1 MTTNER
7 FERTMSAWLH
17 DDSAFRVPDHLDEV
31 LATTRAT
38 RQRPWWSSPE
48 RWLPVDTTF
57 RPRLFTV
64 PSPARLI
71 AVAAL
76 ILLILA
82 IAVFAVGSQQRL
94 PAPFGLARNGDFV
107 TSRDGEIYRIDP
119 TTAATEAIVSGEGFD
134 FSPIFSRD
142 GTKFVFLR
150 SSERPSTTPGSV
162 AVLTLYVAKADG
174 TGARALTPPTESL
187 DWFDWSP
194 DGARV
199 AYVAKGILHV
209 VDVAGGPPVR
219 LLDAGRVFFPTWLPP
234 DGKEIVFRVETS
246 YPGIYAIAP
255 DGTGKR
261 RPVST
266 TPPNN
271 EYDYQAI
278 AVSPDGS
285 HLTFTRWFSQGPDG
299 KPYPSSLGWL
309 PRVYAMDVASGTEV
323 ALPTAPGTGQRGTA
337 VYSPGGD
344 LVAYARIYREGAFQI
359 VVADADGSGNE
370 RPMGEKRPGPT
381 DGSEVD
387 AAWTFTPDGSA
398 LLVRYGDDDE
408 GTTHLM
414 PLDGSPSTD
423 LGSGGYDFVDVQ
435 RLAP

>member
-7 FERTMSAWLH
+7 FQRTMSAWLH

-119 TTAATEAIVSGEGFD
+119 TTAATEAIISGEGFD

-150 SSERPSTTPGSV
+150 SDGPLTEP
-162 AVLTLYVAKADG
+162 AILTLHVANADG
-174 TGARALTPPTESL
+174 SGVRALTPPTESL

-199 AYVAKGILHV
+199 AYVAKGILNV
-209 VDVAGGPPVR
+209 VDLAGGPPVR
-219 LLDAGRVFFPTWLPP
+219 LLDAGRVHFPTWLPP
-234 DGKEIVFRVETS
+234 NGDEIIFRVETS
-246 YPGIYAIAP
+246 YPGIYAIAS

-271 EYDYQAI
+271 EYDYQSI
-278 AVSPDGS
+278 AVSPDGR
-285 HLTFTRWFSQGPDG
+285 HVTFTRWSADTDP
-299 KPYPSSLGWL
+299 WT
-309 PRVYAMDVASGTEV
+309 PRVFALETASGRETTF
-323 ALPTAPGTGQRGTA
+323 PTAPGTGQRGMA
-337 VYSPGGD
+337 VYSPDGRS
-344 LVAYARIYREGAFQI
+344 VAYARVYPEGAFEI
-359 VVADADGSGNE
+359 VVANADGSGNE
-370 RPMGEKRPGPT
+370 RVISERKPAPS
-381 DGSEVD
+381 DGSEIP
-387 AAWTFTPDGSA
+387 AAWAFTPDGTA
-398 LLVRYGDDDE
+398 LLVRYGDDNE
-408 GTTHLM
+408 GRTHLM
-414 PLDGSPSTD
+414 PLDGSPSSD
-423 LGSGGYDFVDVQ
+423 LGSGGFDFVDVQ